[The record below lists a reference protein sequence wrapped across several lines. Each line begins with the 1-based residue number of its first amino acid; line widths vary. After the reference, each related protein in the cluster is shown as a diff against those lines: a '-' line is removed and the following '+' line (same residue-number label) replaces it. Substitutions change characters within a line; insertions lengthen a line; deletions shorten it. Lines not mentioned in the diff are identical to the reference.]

1 MGLIPESKSGEE
13 QTDKLASVR
22 AEKKKVLSSERNEE
36 PCPGLRIV
44 GLKKTY
50 FKKPCGRK
58 SKNDVH
64 AVKGIWLEAADREL
78 LSLLG
83 HNGAGKSTTF
93 SMLTG
98 VLNPTEGSA
107 KICGYDVETEMSKIR
122 EIMGVVPQFDI
133 LWGELTAYEHMSMF
147 SKIKGVKAE
156 VFESSIDELLER
168 VNLLK
173 VKNARVA
180 NFSGGMKRR
189 LSVAIASIGNPRI
202 IFLDEPTTGMDPVSR
217 RDVWTLVQKLKKDK
231 VVILTTHAMEEA
243 DILSDRIAVV
253 CDGKLKCVGTPLYL
267 KNSYGDGYRITLVI
281 DAGNE
286 KQIIDLMNIIAPSN
300 KLLDESG
307 GSMVFAV
314 PIENISEIAPLFSL
328 L

>member
-1 MGLIPESKSGEE
+1 M
-13 QTDKLASVR
+13 QTDSEDKMASVR
-22 AEKKKVLSSERNEE
+22 AEKKRVIAAEKNGDT
-36 PCPGLRIV
+36 CNGLRVV

-156 VFESSIDELLER
+156 VFESSIDELLDS
-168 VNLLK
+168 VGLLH
-173 VKNARVA
+173 VKMARVA

-217 RDVWTLVQKLKKDK
+217 RDVWTLV
-231 VVILTTHAMEEA
+231 
-243 DILSDRIAVV
+243 
-253 CDGKLKCVGTPLYL
+253 
-267 KNSYGDGYRITLVI
+267 
-281 DAGNE
+281 
-286 KQIIDLMNIIAPSN
+286 
-300 KLLDESG
+300 
-307 GSMVFAV
+307 
-314 PIENISEIAPLFSL
+314 
-328 L
+328 

>member
-1 MGLIPESKSGEE
+1 MRL
-13 QTDKLASVR
+13 
-22 AEKKKVLSSERNEE
+22 
-36 PCPGLRIV
+36 
-44 GLKKTY
+44 
-50 FKKPCGRK
+50 
-58 SKNDVH
+58 
-64 AVKGIWLEAADREL
+64 
-78 LSLLG
+78 
-83 HNGAGKSTTF
+83 
-93 SMLTG
+93 
-98 VLNPTEGSA
+98 
-107 KICGYDVETEMSKIR
+107 
-122 EIMGVVPQFDI
+122 
-133 LWGELTAYEHMSMF
+133 F
-147 SKIKGVKAE
+147 SKIKGVKEA
-156 VFESSIDELLER
+156 VFESSIDELLES
-168 VNLLK
+168 VGLLN
-173 VKNARVA
+173 VKHARVA

-189 LSVAIASIGNPRI
+189 LSVAIACIGNPRI

-267 KNSYGDGYRITLVI
+267 KNTFGDGYRITLVI
-281 DAGNE
+281 DAGHE

-328 L
+328 LQLDNGEDMD